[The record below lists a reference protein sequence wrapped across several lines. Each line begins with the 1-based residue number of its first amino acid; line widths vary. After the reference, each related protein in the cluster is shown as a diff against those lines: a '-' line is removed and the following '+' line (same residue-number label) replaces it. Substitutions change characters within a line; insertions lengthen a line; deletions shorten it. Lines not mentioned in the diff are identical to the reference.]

1 MRSFRST
8 VVPVPYV
15 PKFDIIIVTM
25 KKIILM
31 VAVAMMTAMNV
42 NAQNENLHHE
52 LSLSYGFGSIAQ
64 FGDGIGEG
72 LGLAFTNTEYDD
84 GSIVGPITLEYF
96 YHFNNPRL
104 AIGGSF
110 TYSKWDSDVL
120 VRNSQTKVGERNR
133 NFFSV
138 MPAFKSYWVNKNHFG
153 LYSKVAAGIGFLQCT
168 DNDYETHVKK
178 DDNGCYFMFQLSFIG
193 VEFGSKF
200 RGFAEA
206 GIGDQGFIQAG
217 IRYKF

>member
-1 MRSFRST
+1 
-8 VVPVPYV
+8 
-15 PKFDIIIVTM
+15 
-25 KKIILM
+25 M

-120 VRNSQTKVGERNR
+120 VSNSQTKVGERNR

>member
-1 MRSFRST
+1 
-8 VVPVPYV
+8 
-15 PKFDIIIVTM
+15 M
-25 KKIILM
+25 KKIIVM

-52 LSLSYGFGSIAQ
+52 LSLSYGLGSIAQ
-64 FGDGIGEG
+64 FGDGLGEG
-72 LGLAFTNTEYDD
+72 IGLVFTNTEYDD
-84 GSIVGPITLEYF
+84 GAILGPISLEYF

-104 AIGGSF
+104 ALGASF

-120 VRNSQTKVGERNR
+120 DRSSHQKLGDRKR

-138 MPAFKSYWVNKNHFG
+138 MPSFKSYWINKNNFG
-153 LYSKVAAGIGFLQCT
+153 LYSKVSAGVGFLSVK
-168 DNDYETHVKK
+168 DNFKNYKDGKEVNEKK
-178 DDNGCYFMFQLSFIG
+178 DDNGAYFMFQLSFAG

-217 IRYKF
+217 VRYKF

>member
-1 MRSFRST
+1 
-8 VVPVPYV
+8 
-15 PKFDIIIVTM
+15 M

-52 LSLSYGFGSIAQ
+52 LSLSYGLGSIAQ
-64 FGDGIGEG
+64 LGDGIGEG
-72 LGLAFTNTEYDD
+72 LGLAFTDTEYDD

-138 MPAFKSYWVNKNHFG
+138 MPAFKAYWINKNHFG
-153 LYSKVAAGIGFLQCT
+153 LYSKAAAGVGFLQCT

-178 DDNGCYFMFQLSFIG
+178 DDNGCYFMFQLSFVG

-206 GIGDQGFIQAG
+206 GFGDQGFIQAG

>member
-1 MRSFRST
+1 
-8 VVPVPYV
+8 
-15 PKFDIIIVTM
+15 
-25 KKIILM
+25 M

-52 LSLSYGFGSIAQ
+52 LSLSYGLGSIAQ

-104 AIGGSF
+104 AVGGSF
-110 TYSKWDSDVL
+110 TYSKWDSKIM
-120 VRNSQTKVGERNR
+120 VRNSQSKVGERNR

-138 MPAFKSYWVNKNHFG
+138 MPAFKSYWINKNHFG
-153 LYSKVAAGIGFLQCT
+153 LYSKVAAGVGFLQCT
-168 DNDYETHVKK
+168 DNDFETHKKK

-206 GIGDQGFIQAG
+206 GIGDQGFIRLVFATSSNSQIAG
-217 IRYKF
+217 VSPRASVNFRCMVRTCL

>member
-1 MRSFRST
+1 M
-8 VVPVPYV
+8 VPVPYV

-168 DNDYETHVKK
+168 DNDFETHVKK

>member
-1 MRSFRST
+1 
-8 VVPVPYV
+8 
-15 PKFDIIIVTM
+15 M
-25 KKIILM
+25 KKMYLM
-31 VAVAMMTAMNV
+31 VAVAMMIAMNV

-52 LSLSYGFGSIAQ
+52 LSLSYGLGSIAQ

-84 GSIVGPITLEYF
+84 GSIVGPITMEYF

-104 AIGGSF
+104 AVGGSF

-120 VRNSQTKVGERNR
+120 VRKSQTKVGERNR

-138 MPAFKSYWVNKNHFG
+138 MPAFKSYWINKNNIG
-153 LYSKVAAGIGFLQCT
+153 LYSKVAAGVGFLTCT
-168 DNDYETHVKK
+168 DNDFETHKK
-178 DDNGCYFMFQLSFIG
+178 VDDNGCYFMFQLSFIG

-200 RGFAEA
+200 RGFVEA
-206 GIGDQGFIQAG
+206 GVGDQGFIQAG